1 MKKYYLRFKK
11 WVEQKKIQK
20 RLDKF
25 MVAWIIL
32 IAIIFVGLL
41 NTDLSSVLGLSTK
54 KETPLVIFPT
64 PTITIEE
71 STPTPT
77 LYIQPTVKP
86 TIYIDPDPVESCTSK
101 NSGDS
106 IRVKRSDCQNKYVD
120 CKINNTWKVLT
131 TEKCKQDQDAYWK
144 NYYNVNSNNTKPNT
158 IPQITTEPSVTCVL
172 SWGTYQL
179 RQSSCDLHKK
189 NDVSSN
195 SQSAIATPDPAIQQ
209 QLQEEYQQYLE
220 DQKKK
225 EFENN
230 QSNHGQCVLYANQWY
245 TNQGTQ
251 CSGSCAEAIK
261 QLAYPEYQAKL
272 ADCDK
277 LYPIK

>member
-1 MKKYYLRFKK
+1 MSNIIDAFKH
-11 WVEQKKIQK
+11 
-20 RLDKF
+20 LF
-25 MVAWIIL
+25 IIL
-32 IAIIFVGLL
+32 TTSIAVLNPFNVYLPKTTNASPTPIPTEIIFQ
-41 NTDLSSVLGLSTK
+41 
-54 KETPLVIFPT
+54 P
-64 PTITIEE
+64 
-71 STPTPT
+71 TPTPT
-77 LYIQPTVKP
+77 PTYIQPTVKP

-120 CKINNTWKVLT
+120 CQINNTWKVLT
-131 TEKCKQDQDAYWK
+131 TEKCKQDQNAYWK
-144 NYYNVNSNNTKPNT
+144 NYYNSKSAYTSPPTTQTNT
-158 IPQITTEPSVTCVL
+158 IPQITSEPSVTCVL
-172 SWGTYQL
+172 SYGTFQL
-179 RQSSCDLHKK
+179 TQSSCDSFKSTDK
-189 NDVSSN
+189 PYVPSN
-195 SQSAIATPDPAIQQ
+195 NTQIIVTPDPAIQQ
-209 QLQEEYQQYLE
+209 QLQTEYQQYLE

-261 QLAYPEYQAKL
+261 QLAYPEYQTKL